1 MRPPAPDLP
10 GKREEPIDVFGL
22 IDASIF
28 HFEMKR
34 IRRGREPQ
42 VDRRSTLLELPR
54 VPLQISS
61 VGAFEK
67 TRLNR
72 MLTEFGL
79 ADSQLERSKSPESNT
94 L

>member
-42 VDRRSTLLELPR
+42 VAAASGITADTLPDSERRRILENAAESHAYAIRPR
-54 VPLQISS
+54 GFATQTI
-61 VGAFEK
+61 
-67 TRLNR
+67 
-72 MLTEFGL
+72 
-79 ADSQLERSKSPESNT
+79 
-94 L
+94 